1 MPKMDLGQ
9 LGFIYST
16 CEPFKKNKE
25 LKQKFKEAEDLW
37 CIYHNELDKGFAK
50 NKALLRLYKK

>member
-9 LGFIYST
+9 LVFTCST

-25 LKQKFKEAEDLW
+25 LIQKFKETEDLW
-37 CIYHNELDKGFAK
+37 CIYHNELDKGFAR

>member
-9 LGFIYST
+9 LGFTCST

-25 LKQKFKEAEDLW
+25 LIQKFKEIEDLW
-37 CIYHNELDKGFAK
+37 CIYHNELDKGLAR